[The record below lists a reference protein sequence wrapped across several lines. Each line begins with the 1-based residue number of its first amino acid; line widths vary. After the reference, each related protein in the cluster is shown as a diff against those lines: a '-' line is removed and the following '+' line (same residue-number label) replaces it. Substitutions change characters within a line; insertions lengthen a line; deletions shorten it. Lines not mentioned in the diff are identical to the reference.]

1 MLKLLPM
8 LSLTMVFRIGSWAL
22 LNLWDNEGSLLWS
35 MVQWGPILTLCVVKN
50 KLYSTQVVKAVY
62 SVYVEISGPTV
73 WGSLGH
79 EGSRGLNLGMAVYLQ
94 LFHTAILVWILANG
108 GDSTSHNLWI
118 LNNADNHN
126 RIFNFSIFVLCC
138 GWISFPLFV
147 YQIYG
152 QQLKKTVAFFSA
164 SSRIY

>member
-1 MLKLLPM
+1 M

-22 LNLWDNEGSLLWS
+22 LNLWDNEGSLIWS
-35 MVQWGPILTLCVVKN
+35 LVQWGPILTLCVVKMKITSLN

-62 SVYVEISGPTV
+62 GEISGPTV

-94 LFHTAILVWILANG
+94 IVYTAILVWILANG
-108 GDSTSHNLWI
+108 GDSTIHSLWI

-126 RIFNFSIFVLCC
+126 RIFNFSITVLCS
-138 GWISFPLFV
+138 GWISFPLFL

-152 QQLKKTVAFFSA
+152 QQLKKTCILN
-164 SSRIY
+164 RQLHWTNEM